1 MDGPVA
7 ASAVHSKK
15 QFYEEL
21 VFSWITAHPAT
32 RAVVYANAWFFFDL
46 LVRGRGRERKRE
58 KGKILHAHLHMQMYT
73 VGRRI
78 FACISL
84 PLFFP
89 PPPLLSLSFSR
100 SSQWLRV
107 YRELGSWKLIGR

>member
-1 MDGPVA
+1 MGNFSALKNLCSLSFFFSLSLSLASSSLGEDTVDGPVA

-46 LVRGRGRERKRE
+46 LVRGRGRGREKERKRE
-58 KGKILHAHLHMQMYT
+58 ILHVHVH
-73 VGRRI
+73 VRCR
-78 FACISL
+78 
-84 PLFFP
+84 
-89 PPPLLSLSFSR
+89 
-100 SSQWLRV
+100 
-107 YRELGSWKLIGR
+107 

>member
-1 MDGPVA
+1 MPSFSLSLSPSLSLASSSLGEDTVDGPVA

-58 KGKILHAHLHMQMYT
+58 KGKNLTCTFTYT
-73 VGRRI
+73 NVHCR
-78 FACISL
+78 
-84 PLFFP
+84 
-89 PPPLLSLSFSR
+89 
-100 SSQWLRV
+100 
-107 YRELGSWKLIGR
+107 

>member
-46 LVRGRGRERKRE
+46 LVRRREREREREGERE
-58 KGKILHAHLHMQMYT
+58 KKKSYMHIYICKCTL
-73 VGRRI
+73 
-78 FACISL
+78 
-84 PLFFP
+84 
-89 PPPLLSLSFSR
+89 
-100 SSQWLRV
+100 
-107 YRELGSWKLIGR
+107 

>member
-1 MDGPVA
+1 MPSFSLSLSPSLSLASSSLGEDTVDGPVA

-46 LVRGRGRERKRE
+46 LVRGRGRGRGRGSGRE
-58 KGKILHAHLHMQMYT
+58 KRKNLT
-73 VGRRI
+73 
-78 FACISL
+78 CIRT
-84 PLFFP
+84 FTYVNVHC
-89 PPPLLSLSFSR
+89 R
-100 SSQWLRV
+100 
-107 YRELGSWKLIGR
+107 

>member
-89 PPPLLSLSFSR
+89 PPPPSSLSLSLFPD
-100 SSQWLRV
+100 QV
-107 YRELGSWKLIGR
+107 NGSESTESWEVGN